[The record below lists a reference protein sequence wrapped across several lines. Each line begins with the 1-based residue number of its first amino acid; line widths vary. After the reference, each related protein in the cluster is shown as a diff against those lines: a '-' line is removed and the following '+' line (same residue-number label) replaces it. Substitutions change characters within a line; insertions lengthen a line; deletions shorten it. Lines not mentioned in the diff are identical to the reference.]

1 MTREI
6 KIITDNVETTQ
17 AFYDDGSLMWER
29 TMKIISKEIAEKRNY
44 KNVIEF
50 SDGRLGMQIGRS
62 FKNHSN
68 GKLAWELSH
77 DENGKMHDYS
87 SFRSNGERIIN

>member
-6 KIITDNVETTQ
+6 KIITGDVETTQ

-29 TMKIISKEIAEKRNY
+29 SMKIISKEIAESRNF
-44 KNVIEF
+44 KGVIKF
-50 SDGRLGMQIGRS
+50 LDGRLGMPTGRS
-62 FKNHSN
+62 FKNHPN
-68 GKLAWELSH
+68 GQLAWELSH
-77 DENGKMHDYS
+77 DENGKMHSYS